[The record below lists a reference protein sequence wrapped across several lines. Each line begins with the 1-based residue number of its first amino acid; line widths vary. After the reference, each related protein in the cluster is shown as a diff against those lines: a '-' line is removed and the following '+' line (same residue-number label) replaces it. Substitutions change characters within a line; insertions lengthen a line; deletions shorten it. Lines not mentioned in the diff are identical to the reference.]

1 MDEIGRIFS
10 SILVVGFLLFLNGF
24 FVAAEF
30 SIVSVRKTRIKQ
42 LINEGNFSA
51 TLAMEAIRDLDK
63 FIAAVQL
70 GVTISSIGLGWV
82 GEATIVACINP
93 LFNFLPESI
102 RMGAAHSV
110 STAIAFVLITFL
122 HVVIGELMPKS
133 IALQYPERTS
143 LIIAWPMKFVSKV
156 FAPAIFLL
164 NGFGNFLL
172 KLLRIP
178 ASPTTHLAHSVE
190 ELDMLI
196 NASYDEGVLNET
208 EKDMLHNVFKFS
220 DLNAK
225 QVMIPRT
232 DMVCIPS
239 DITYEE
245 LSELMLDSQYTR
257 YPVYEETLDRIVG
270 ILHIKDLYSM
280 LQKKEKFSLKK
291 IMRPVL
297 LVPETIT
304 MDKLVLEFK
313 KCQGQMAI
321 VVDEFG
327 GTSGIITLED
337 VLEEIFGEVQDEFDE
352 EEAEI
357 KKVSDNTCM
366 VNAMLRLDE
375 LAEYFDEDAIEDDDV
390 DTIGGL
396 VVKNLGRI
404 AKPDDV
410 TRINDMVCRVKEVEG
425 ARITKLI
432 IKKDPVEEK
441 QEVQKTQ
448 NVDQ

>member
-1 MDEIGRIFS
+1 
-10 SILVVGFLLFLNGF
+10 
-24 FVAAEF
+24 
-30 SIVSVRKTRIKQ
+30 
-42 LINEGNFSA
+42 
-51 TLAMEAIRDLDK
+51 
-63 FIAAVQL
+63 
-70 GVTISSIGLGWV
+70 
-82 GEATIVACINP
+82 
-93 LFNFLPESI
+93 
-102 RMGAAHSV
+102 
-110 STAIAFVLITFL
+110 
-122 HVVIGELMPKS
+122 
-133 IALQYPERTS
+133 
-143 LIIAWPMKFVSKV
+143 
-156 FAPAIFLL
+156 
-164 NGFGNFLL
+164 
-172 KLLRIP
+172 
-178 ASPTTHLAHSVE
+178 
-190 ELDMLI
+190 
-196 NASYDEGVLNET
+196 
-208 EKDMLHNVFKFS
+208 
-220 DLNAK
+220 
-225 QVMIPRT
+225 
-232 DMVCIPS
+232 
-239 DITYEE
+239 
-245 LSELMLDSQYTR
+245 MLDSQYTR

-357 KKVSDNTCM
+357 KKVSDNTYM